1 MPPYEEE
8 FQLRVE
14 FSLDLIGAG
23 ELSHFSML
31 KISHVFQATVA
42 MCFML
47 TREA

>member
-1 MPPYEEE
+1 MPYKEE

-23 ELSHFSML
+23 KLSHFSML
-31 KISHVFQATVA
+31 KISHVFQTIVA
-42 MCFML
+42 ICSML